1 MTQIY
6 VWSYIQYKKTLILNY
21 VHSFQEIVFVENFY
35 PRKIFVDNAENVI
48 LQLLYKEQTF
58 LLNEGVKFMRDK
70 DYDEKLLK
78 MLNDDTRKII
88 AKTLTKY
95 LEQIHKE
102 R

>member
-1 MTQIY
+1 M
-6 VWSYIQYKKTLILNY
+6 
-21 VHSFQEIVFVENFY
+21 ENFY
-35 PRKIFVDNAENVI
+35 PRKNFIDNIENDI

-58 LLNEGVKFMRDK
+58 LLNEGVKFMSNKDK
-70 DYDEKLLK
+70 NYDEKLLK

>member
-1 MTQIY
+1 M
-6 VWSYIQYKKTLILNY
+6 SNK
-21 VHSFQEIVFVENFY
+21 
-35 PRKIFVDNAENVI
+35 
-48 LQLLYKEQTF
+48 
-58 LLNEGVKFMRDK
+58 DK